1 MNILSSL
8 IQLYMIGVE
17 VLESNAD
24 KRYRYFNSKIQA
36 LMKKKH
42 IVEELHLAS
51 TGRKATKEALA
62 EVRKEE
68 RGVRKN

>member
-1 MNILSSL
+1 MNILSRL

-17 VLESNAD
+17 VLESNSD

-42 IVEELHLAS
+42 IVE
-51 TGRKATKEALA
+51 
-62 EVRKEE
+62 
-68 RGVRKN
+68 